1 MTVSVLGSTH
11 DSSTKNRSKVIL
23 LVSIISST
31 IILGLVSC
39 IIWKKSKKRD
49 GLLHLTRAESGK
61 EEAEVPLFDF
71 SSIENATNNFCY
83 ANVIGGGGFGPVY
96 KGNLPTGQEIA
107 VKRLS
112 KDSGQGIEQ
121 FSNEVGLIA
130 KLQHR
135 NLVGL
140 LGCCIQGDER
150 MLIYEFMS
158 NSSLDHFIFGLRLLT
173 FYLLSV
179 ELISDAL
186 YLRNRGYSH
195 PDHRHNLLGHAWLL
209 WNEDRALELIDTSL
223 EESCVKPEVV
233 RCIQVGLLCVQ
244 EFPEDRPAMSSV
256 LLMLTNESAATLP
269 QPKPPG
275 FFIQRKSSTNFS
287 GTTTTKEESMT
298 GNAVTITVL
307 EAR

>member
-1 MTVSVLGSTH
+1 MSLKKCEAECLKNCSCAAYANLNITGGGSCLMWFG
-11 DSSTKNRSKVIL
+11 DLIDIRELSEVYRGEEVYIRLPASSL
-23 LVSIISST
+23 
-31 IILGLVSC
+31 
-39 IIWKKSKKRD
+39 D

-71 SSIENATNNFCY
+71 SSMENATNNFCY
-83 ANVIGGGGFGPVY
+83 AN
-96 KGNLPTGQEIA
+96 
-107 VKRLS
+107 
-112 KDSGQGIEQ
+112 
-121 FSNEVGLIA
+121 
-130 KLQHR
+130 
-135 NLVGL
+135 
-140 LGCCIQGDER
+140 
-150 MLIYEFMS
+150 
-158 NSSLDHFIFGLRLLT
+158 
-173 FYLLSV
+173 
-179 ELISDAL
+179 
-186 YLRNRGYSH
+186 
-195 PDHRHNLLGHAWLL
+195 AWLL

-223 EESCVKPEVV
+223 EESCVRPEVV